1 MEPKN
6 TDTDDDNSP
15 VQNNDYDSP
24 MQKRIIRKALEY
36 NPTNNKFITELSI
49 GFKKSRNEQVNAI
62 PRKHRDLFTRI
73 QAIDGNAYLETQSIQ
88 IEDATEIPD
97 GEEYEKLFGA
107 GRQVYRG
114 RVYIGCTLHSSLT
127 VGQLKW
133 SPVFGLMD
141 WLKTENIHLSEKRY
155 DHLAEA
161 SIGFIT
167 DVNPAVVL
175 RSEIRNTLDYCLE
188 TITLKQR
195 EEEMLEAF
203 TLEDKKIRKTH
214 YSSHLTM

>member
-6 TDTDDDNSP
+6 TDNDDDTSP
-15 VQNNDYDSP
+15 VQNNDYDGSV
-24 MQKRIIRKALEY
+24 QTRIIRKALEY
-36 NPTNNKFITELSI
+36 NPTNNKVVTELSI
-49 GFKKSRNEQVNAI
+49 GFKKSKHEQVNAI
-62 PRKHRDLFTRI
+62 PRKHRDLLARI
-73 QAIDGNAYLETQSIQ
+73 QAIDGNAYIETNCIQ

-97 GEEYEKLFGA
+97 GEEYKKLFSEGQ
-107 GRQVYRG
+107 QVYRG

-127 VGQLKW
+127 VGQIKW

-188 TITLKQR
+188 TITLKKR

-203 TLEDKKIRKTH
+203 TPEDKKIQKTH
-214 YSSHLTM
+214 YSSHLTL

>member
-1 MEPKN
+1 METKN
-6 TDTDDDNSP
+6 TDNDDNTSP
-15 VQNNDYDSP
+15 VQNNDYNGTG
-24 MQKRIIRKALEY
+24 QTRVIRKALEY
-36 NPTNNKFITELSI
+36 NPINNKVVTELSI
-49 GFKKSRNEQVNAI
+49 GFKKSRHEQVNAI
-62 PRKHRDLFTRI
+62 PRKHRDLLARI
-73 QAIDGNAYLETQSIQ
+73 QAINGNAYLETNCIQ
-88 IEDATEIPD
+88 IEDPTEIPD
-97 GEEYEKLFGA
+97 GEEYKKLFSDGQ
-107 GRQVYRG
+107 QVYRE

-127 VGQLKW
+127 VGQIKW

-188 TITLKQR
+188 TIALKPR

-203 TLEDKKIRKTH
+203 TPEDKKDTEDTLF
-214 YSSHLTM
+214 SHLTM